1 TFNIGTGTE
10 VRLIDNATNEVLK
23 TYYIVIFGDI
33 DGDGRITSLDCS
45 ALLNVVSYN
54 ADISY
59 DSPYYYAADIDGWSG
74 ISSIDASNLLNVVS
88 FNADIDQTTGN
99 VEI

>member
-33 DGDGRITSLDCS
+33 DGDGRITSLDSS

-99 VEI
+99 VVI